1 MNLQTFRYAAS
12 GGSNVVIGFLI
23 YSFSFTFLFH
33 QQVVNL
39 GFYAMKAHT
48 AALVLSFF
56 VTFPYGFFMSKY
68 VVFSDSAMKGRVQ
81 LFRYLMISLFNLFLN
96 TLLLKTLVEVLS
108 FDPILSQVVTIVVVV
123 VFSYIAQRNFSFKV
137 IQAD

>member
-1 MNLQTFRYAAS
+1 
-12 GGSNVVIGFLI
+12 
-23 YSFSFTFLFH
+23 
-33 QQVVNL
+33 
-39 GFYAMKAHT
+39 MKAHT